1 MGAPQT
7 LPADFAQWDKAP
19 ATLPAN
25 FDQWDQSKT
34 QPSVGQRLRSNF
46 AEGLGVTDDEG
57 AKNFFAHPIDT
68 LMKSLDA
75 QAQLAVKAKQAYQSG
90 DYKGALMYGL
100 NYLAPFIG
108 QQTAKAGEQLNAG
121 DIAGGVART
130 AGAAVPLLAASP
142 EVRAAAGNAASRAVT
157 AVKPAIATAARTAS
171 DVVSPDITG
180 IISPRL
186 AYAQKAMGRLADALE
201 KSQAAHADVAGVA
214 DLDATA
220 GNTPYA
226 GERSEERRVGK

>member
-7 LPADFAQWDKAP
+7 LPADFAQWDKAT

-25 FDQWDQSKT
+25 FDQWDQLKAT
-34 QPSVGQRLRSNF
+34 QPSVGQRLRQNF

-57 AKNFFAHPIDT
+57 AKNFFTHPIDT

-75 QAQLAVKAKQAYQSG
+75 QGQLAVKAKQAYQNG

-108 QQTAKAGEQLNAG
+108 QQTAKAGEQLNQG
-121 DIAGGVART
+121 DIAGGIART

-157 AVKPAIATAARTAS
+157 AVKPA
-171 DVVSPDITG
+171 
-180 IISPRL
+180 
-186 AYAQKAMGRLADALE
+186 
-201 KSQAAHADVAGVA
+201 
-214 DLDATA
+214 
-220 GNTPYA
+220 
-226 GERSEERRVGK
+226 